1 MTVLGGSRHFLGPV
15 AGAFAFLVRED
26 FSLRLTEYRGLV
38 LGLLLVA
45 VVFAFPGGR
54 AGTASPLTSRWSR
67 PARA

>member
-15 AGAFAFLVRED
+15 AGAFAFFVLED

-38 LGLLLVA
+38 VGLLLVA
-45 VVFAFPGGR
+45 FVIAFPGGL
-54 AGTASPLTSRWSR
+54 AGTASRLASRWSR